1 MLLEQSR
8 RGLTTAGCLISWG
21 ESGSDYVSA
30 SKNEGNLFSALGKK
44 VRKNGG
50 SLGSKHAASVIEAVS
65 AMAQGQPIT
74 PPSGNLDSTWDA
86 LLEIQTQL
94 NASHSMQSM
103 LDTLDTSIVAVNTN
117 DRKITFANKA
127 SQRAGARVGETIDS
141 VLNGT
146 GVPSSAL
153 HNPNQ
158 LPLTQATEIAGT
170 KVELTIS
177 SLPTAAMVSWA
188 AESHERE
195 LAENVKNVVEIV
207 AEAAAGLETTA
218 REMAATSDNASEK
231 AELVAHA
238 SQNAAQNVQTVAG
251 AAEELTASVREIGQQ
266 VNQSSEIAARAVE
279 QARNTTATVQSLTEA
294 ASRIGEVVSLI
305 TDIASQ
311 TNLLA
316 LNATIEAARAGEAGK
331 GFAVVASEVKALAN
345 QTSNATEEISNQV
358 SAIQSV
364 TDESVAAIASIQE
377 TIDEISTIAQSIAS
391 AVDEQGAATNEIAAN
406 VAQAAAGT
414 SEVNANMA
422 EVKESV
428 QSNQG
433 NTRVMIESASELAQ
447 QAITLREEVA
457 RFAS

>member
-1 MLLEQSR
+1 M
-8 RGLTTAGCLISWG
+8 
-21 ESGSDYVSA
+21 SA
-30 SKNEGNLFSALGKK
+30 LKNEGSLFSTFGKK
-44 VRKNGG
+44 GNRK
-50 SLGSKHAASVIEAVS
+50 SLGSKHAASVMEAVS
-65 AMAQGQPIT
+65 ALAQGQPLS
-74 PPSGNLDSTWDA
+74 PPAGDLDPAWEA
-86 LLEIQTQL
+86 LLEIQAQL
-94 NASHSMQSM
+94 TTSQTLHHM
-103 LDTLDTSIVAVNTN
+103 LDTLDTSVVAVDTN
-117 DRKITFANKA
+117 NRKITFANKA
-127 SQRAGARVGETIDS
+127 SQRAGACIGETIDG
-141 VLNGT
+141 VLSGT
-146 GVPSSAL
+146 NVPSSAL

-158 LPLTQATEIAGT
+158 LPLKQSAQIAGNN
-170 KVELTIS
+170 VELTIS
-177 SLPTAAMVSWA
+177 SLPSAAMVSWS
-188 AESHERE
+188 AESRGKE

-207 AEAAAGLETTA
+207 AEAAAGLEKTA
-218 REMAATSDNASEK
+218 REMAATSDNACEK

-279 QARNTTATVQSLTEA
+279 QARNTTATIQSLTEA

-358 SAIQSV
+358 AAIQSV

-428 QSNQG
+428 QRNQG
-433 NTRVMIESASELAQ
+433 NTRVMIESASELTQ
-447 QAITLREEVA
+447 QAVILREEVA
-457 RFAS
+457 RYAS